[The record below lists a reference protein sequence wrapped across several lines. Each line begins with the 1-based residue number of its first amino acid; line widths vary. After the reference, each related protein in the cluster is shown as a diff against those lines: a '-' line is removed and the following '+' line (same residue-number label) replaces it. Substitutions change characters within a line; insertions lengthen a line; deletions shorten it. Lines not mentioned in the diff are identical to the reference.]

1 MWDVTGAQCST
12 CWCYQVCLV
21 TDPRP
26 TSSYGKAYTVDYLGN
41 IVEGKQIIYNNQPP
55 EVLTKLVAE
64 SIKALEPVWFGC
76 EVNKHHAIK
85 LGIGDFEV

>member
-1 MWDVTGAQCST
+1 M
-12 CWCYQVCLV
+12 

-41 IVEGKQIIYNNQPP
+41 IVDGRQIIYNNQPA
-55 EVLTKLVAE
+55 ELLIKLAAE

-76 EVNKHHAIK
+76 EVNKCHAVK
-85 LGIGDFEV
+85 LGIGDLAV